1 MGSGSGASVR
11 VLADPPP
18 LTAPGRGASRWGD
31 LGPRAM
37 SAMVLVPLALLCM
50 WAGGWAWAGLVILAT
65 AGLGWEW
72 GHLTDLR
79 PLSLGGLGIPVLAV
93 GAVALGAYDVW
104 SAALLVLAAGGIL
117 CVAVCG
123 WRGLGLPYVGL
134 AALGLL
140 WLRTDPE
147 SGFVNLIFIVLIV
160 WASDI
165 GAYVAGRAIGGAKLA
180 PTISPGKTISGA
192 VGGLVA
198 AAVAGGGVTFFASG
212 AISWRAVT
220 LAVVLG
226 VVAEAGDLMESW
238 IKRRCG
244 KKDSSH
250 LIPGHGGL
258 LDRLD
263 ALMAVAPVAALLA
276 FGLGRGVALW
286 E

>member
-1 MGSGSGASVR
+1 
-11 VLADPPP
+11 
-18 LTAPGRGASRWGD
+18 
-31 LGPRAM
+31 
-37 SAMVLVPLALLCM
+37 
-50 WAGGWAWAGLVILAT
+50 
-65 AGLGWEW
+65 
-72 GHLTDLR
+72 
-79 PLSLGGLGIPVLAV
+79 
-93 GAVALGAYDVW
+93 
-104 SAALLVLAAGGIL
+104 
-117 CVAVCG
+117 
-123 WRGLGLPYVGL
+123 
-134 AALGLL
+134 
-140 WLRTDPE
+140 
-147 SGFVNLIFIVLIV
+147 
-160 WASDI
+160 
-165 GAYVAGRAIGGAKLA
+165 
-180 PTISPGKTISGA
+180 
-192 VGGLVA
+192 LVA

>member
-1 MGSGSGASVR
+1 MGSGSGALVR
-11 VLADPPP
+11 VLAEAPPP
-18 LTAPGRGASRWGD
+18 PAPGRGSSRWSD

-50 WAGGWAWAGLVILAT
+50 WAGGWAWAGLVILVT

-79 PLSLGGLGIPVLAV
+79 PFSPAGLGIPVLAV
-93 GAVALGAYDVW
+93 GSVTLGAYDMW
-104 SAALLVLAAGGIL
+104 SAALLVLVAGGIL
-117 CVAVCG
+117 CVALFG
-123 WRGLGLPYVGL
+123 WRGLGLAYVGL

-140 WLRTDPE
+140 WLRMDPYA
-147 SGFVNLIFIVLIV
+147 GFINLIFIVLIV

-180 PTISPGKTISGA
+180 PMISPGKTLSGA
-192 VGGLVA
+192 LGGLLA
-198 AAVAGGGVTFFASG
+198 AALAGGGVTFFASS
-212 AISWRAVT
+212 AISWRAVA

-276 FGLGRGVALW
+276 YGLGHGVALW

>member
-1 MGSGSGASVR
+1 
-11 VLADPPP
+11 
-18 LTAPGRGASRWGD
+18 
-31 LGPRAM
+31 
-37 SAMVLVPLALLCM
+37 MVLVPLALLCM
-50 WAGGWAWAGLVILAT
+50 WAGGWAWAGMVIVVT

-79 PLSLGGLGIPVLAV
+79 PLSSGGLGIPLLAV
-93 GAVALGAYDVW
+93 AAVALGAFDLW
-104 SAALLVLAAGGIL
+104 LGALFVLAAGGVL
-117 CVAVCG
+117 CLAVCG
-123 WRGLGLPYVGL
+123 WRGLGLAYVGL

-140 WLRTDPE
+140 WLRMDPDA
-147 SGFVNLIFIVLIV
+147 GFLNLLFVVLIV

-180 PTISPGKTISGA
+180 PAISPGKTISGA
-192 VGGLVA
+192 AGGLLA
-198 AAVAGGGVTFFASG
+198 AAVVGGGVAFYASG

-263 ALMAVAPVAALLA
+263 ALMAVAPAAAMLA
-276 FGLGRGVALW
+276 FALGRGVAPW